1 MNNKKGFTLV
11 EIAIVVAVI
20 GLLSIAIV
28 PKIADIFG
36 DSITKTMKVQE
47 NNVRDAAKMYI
58 EDHCANPISGFRCT
72 LTRNSDNTF
81 SGTISLTVLT
91 EEEYIDDISIQ
102 GTSCTGEIHIDH
114 GEAEVC
120 LECGETYTSSC
131 PSVGNSSSV

>member
-47 NNVRDAAKMYI
+47 NNVRDAAVMYL

-72 LTRNSDNTF
+72 LTRNSDNTY
-81 SGTISLTVLT
+81 SGTIDLATLIS
-91 EEEYIDDISIQ
+91 EEYIDDVSIQ
-102 GTSCTGEIHIDH
+102 GINCLGEIRLDH
-114 GEAEVC
+114 GEATVC
-120 LECGETYTSSC
+120 LECEDVYTTSC
-131 PSVGNSSSV
+131 PAVVNSSSV